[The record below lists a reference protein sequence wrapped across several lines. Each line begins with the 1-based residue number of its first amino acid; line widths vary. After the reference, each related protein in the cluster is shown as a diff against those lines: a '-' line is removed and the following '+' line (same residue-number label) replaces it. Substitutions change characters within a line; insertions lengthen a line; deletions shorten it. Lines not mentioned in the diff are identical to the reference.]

1 MDGRRCA
8 ERSARHRIRLTG
20 GLERTPFGFFAL
32 MLMRQRICRIP
43 ATTQIQTDLLR
54 EEVHLQLGAD
64 FDGSVWV
71 TISKMNL
78 RACVGAS

>member
-1 MDGRRCA
+1 
-8 ERSARHRIRLTG
+8 
-20 GLERTPFGFFAL
+20 L
-32 MLMRQRICRIP
+32 MLMRRRICRIP
-43 ATTQIQTDLLR
+43 ATTQIQTDLPR